1 MPVVRERARAKVNL
15 TLTVCG
21 RRTDGYHEL
30 VSLVAFAGAGDALS
44 LDTDAPA
51 GLTVSGPFANGIEG
65 PNLVEK
71 AMSAVLDLVP
81 GLAVGH
87 VTLEK
92 HLPVASGIGG
102 GSSDA
107 AAVLR
112 AIRSAYPEQIAAV
125 DWTRITTRLGADV
138 PVCFENR
145 ATWMTGT
152 GAVLQPLTTPLPPLH
167 GVLVNPGEAVPPDKT
182 ARVFRALAAPR
193 LTSDSNAPS
202 IALPPVPDRAAL
214 LALMRRMGNDL
225 ETPATAVIPEIDQ
238 VLSALEMC
246 PGAILARLSG
256 AGPTCF
262 AIFDDA
268 ATARSAAATLQDAHP
283 SWWIVPTVLE

>member
-15 TLTVCG
+15 TLAVHG

-30 VSLVAFAGAGDALS
+30 VSLVAFAGAGDAIS
-44 LDTDAPA
+44 LDTDAPTA
-51 GLTVSGPFANGIEG
+51 LTVSGPFAPAIEG

-71 AMSAVLDLVP
+71 AMSAVMDVVP
-81 GLAVGH
+81 RLAIGH

-92 HLPVASGIGG
+92 HLPVASGVGG

-112 AIRSAYPEQIAAV
+112 AIRSAYPDETAVV
-125 DWTRITTRLGADV
+125 DWTLITTRLGADV
-138 PVCFENR
+138 PVCFANR

-152 GAVLQPLTTPLPPLH
+152 GAVLQALATPLPPLDA
-167 GVLVNPGEAVPPDKT
+167 VLVNPGEAVPPDKT
-182 ARVFRALAAPR
+182 ARVFRALAAPP
-193 LTSDSNAPS
+193 LTASSNAPS

-214 LALMRRMGNDL
+214 LAMMRRMGNDL

-238 VLSALEMC
+238 VLSALEAC
-246 PGAILARLSG
+246 PGAMLARLSG

-268 ATARSAAATLQDAHP
+268 ATARSAAATLQAAHP
-283 SWWIVPTVLE
+283 PWWVVPTVLE

>member
-15 TLTVCG
+15 TLAVHG

-30 VSLVAFAGAGDALS
+30 VSLVAFAGAGDAIS
-44 LDTDAPA
+44 LDTDAPTA
-51 GLTVSGPFANGIEG
+51 LTVSGPFAPAIEG

-71 AMSAVLDLVP
+71 AMSAVMDMVP
-81 GLAVGH
+81 GLAIGH

-92 HLPVASGIGG
+92 HLPVASGVGG

-112 AIRSAYPEQIAAV
+112 AIRSAYPDETAAV
-125 DWTRITTRLGADV
+125 DWTLITTRLGADV
-138 PVCFENR
+138 PVCFADR

-152 GAVLQPLTTPLPPLH
+152 GADLQALATPLLPLDA
-167 GVLVNPGEAVPPDKT
+167 VLVNPSEAVPPDKT
-182 ARVFRALAAPR
+182 ARVFRALAAPP
-193 LTSDSNAPS
+193 LTASSNAPS

-214 LALMRRMGNDL
+214 LAMMLRMGNDL

-238 VLSALEMC
+238 VLSALEAC
-246 PGAILARLSG
+246 PGAMLARLSG

-268 ATARSAAATLQDAHP
+268 ATARSAAATLQAAHP
-283 SWWIVPTVLE
+283 SWWVVPTVLE